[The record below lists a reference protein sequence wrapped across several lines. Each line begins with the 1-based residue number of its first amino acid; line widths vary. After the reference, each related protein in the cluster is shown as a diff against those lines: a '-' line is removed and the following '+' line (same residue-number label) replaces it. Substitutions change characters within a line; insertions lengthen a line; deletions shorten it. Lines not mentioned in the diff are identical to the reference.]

1 MKKTLIILTGPT
13 AVGKTK
19 ASIELAKAV
28 GVTAATL
35 NFKLNGRSEFS
46 VSELISVSEALGT
59 DYYSLIELAA
69 EREARDKKGQK

>member
-1 MKKTLIILTGPT
+1 MSAILDTIKAEM
-13 AVGKTK
+13 AVRKITQR
-19 ASIELAKAV
+19 ELAKAV

>member
-1 MKKTLIILTGPT
+1 MSAILDTIKAEM
-13 AVGKTK
+13 AVRKITQR
-19 ASIELAKAV
+19 ELAKAV

-69 EREARDKKGQK
+69 EREKREKKGQE

>member
-1 MKKTLIILTGPT
+1 MSAILDTIKAEM
-13 AVGKTK
+13 AVRKITQR
-19 ASIELAKAV
+19 ELAKAV

-69 EREARDKKGQK
+69 EREARDKKGQE

>member
-1 MKKTLIILTGPT
+1 MSAILDTIKAEM
-13 AVGKTK
+13 AVRKITQR
-19 ASIELAKAV
+19 ELAKAV

-69 EREARDKKGQK
+69 EREKREKKGQK